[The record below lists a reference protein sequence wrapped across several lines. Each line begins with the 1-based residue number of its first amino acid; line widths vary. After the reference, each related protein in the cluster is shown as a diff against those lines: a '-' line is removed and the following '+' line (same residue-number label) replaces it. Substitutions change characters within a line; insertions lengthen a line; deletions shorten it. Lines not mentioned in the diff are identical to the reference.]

1 MTPDLTGSQ
10 ATGGL
15 ARALRRAWPRAA
27 ILVAVCAVFAGCARP
42 PVVSGNQLDDARL
55 EKIQPGQH
63 TRDDVFDILG
73 SPSHRSAFRGN
84 HWYYVSRTSQ
94 QTAFFQPEVIDQRL
108 VVVTFDPDGMVQ
120 EVRMV
125 TMEDTQEVTPV
136 ARETPTA
143 GDDVTIMR
151 QLFGNLG
158 RFDSPGQKPGSTE

>member
-1 MTPDLTGSQ
+1 MTPDLTEPHG
-10 ATGGL
+10 TGGS
-15 ARALRRAWPRAA
+15 ARARGRGWLRAAA
-27 ILVAVCAVFAGCARP
+27 ILGVCALFAGCARP

-55 EKIQPGQH
+55 EQIQPGQH
-63 TRDDVFDILG
+63 TRDDVYDILG

-84 HWYYVSRTSQ
+84 HWYYVSRTSE

-108 VVVTFDPDGMVQ
+108 VVVSFDPDGMVQ

-125 TMEDTQEVTPV
+125 TMDDTQEVTPV

-143 GDDVTIMR
+143 GDDVTIMK

>member
-1 MTPDLTGSQ
+1 M
-10 ATGGL
+10 GGL
-15 ARALRRAWPRAA
+15 ERKRAGQRVRKCT
-27 ILVAVCAVFAGCARP
+27 VAVLAACTLIAGCARP
-42 PVVSGNQLDDARL
+42 PVVSGNHLDDARL
-55 EKIQPGQH
+55 EKIQPGAH

-94 QTAFFQPEVIDQRL
+94 QTAFFQPDVIDQRL
-108 VVVTFDPDGMVQ
+108 VVVTFDPDGLVQ

-125 TMEDTQEVTPV
+125 TMDETQDVVPV

-143 GDDVTIMR
+143 GDDVTIMK